1 MQFTLILIHPRRMY
15 FLKKQ
20 TSMKKRMKDQKTRW
34 RHPCQPQAALWPG
47 RAQLPPSSRS
57 APTMK
62 PGGVT
67 SSALPSEPWL
77 QACHGYRLGQRLCGM
92 LPGSCGFTGW
102 EPPARQP
109 HESWQ
114 LPGGQTQIALAG
126 DQVLLWQRFQTFH
139 ISLYGLRKFKWKGS
153 PNWGECV
160 CACVECVNFSQ

>member
-20 TSMKKRMKDQKTRW
+20 TSMKKRKKDQKTRW

-109 HESWQ
+109 HESRVSAAARQADTDSFGWGPSPVVAKVSDFSYKLIWPQ
-114 LPGGQTQIALAG
+114 K
-126 DQVLLWQRFQTFH
+126 VQRERL
-139 ISLYGLRKFKWKGS
+139 SKLGRV
-153 PNWGECV
+153 CV
-160 CACVECVNFSQ
+160 CMC